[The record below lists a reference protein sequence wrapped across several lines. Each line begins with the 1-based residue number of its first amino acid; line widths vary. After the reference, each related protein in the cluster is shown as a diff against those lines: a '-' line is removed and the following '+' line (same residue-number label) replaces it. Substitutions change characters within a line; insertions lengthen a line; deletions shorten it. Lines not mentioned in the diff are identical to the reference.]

1 MKVPDKLLLAAMG
14 IAVAAAAITIV
25 LAWEVPDANAQEAKT
40 PVAGQASLT
49 VTVASLQPATFPIR
63 VSANGNIMA
72 WQEASIGT
80 EANGLRLTDVKV
92 NVGDTVRRG
101 QSLAIF
107 AADTVEAELA
117 QTRAA
122 VAEAD
127 VALAEAA
134 ANAERARLLQESGAL
149 SAQQIHQYLSA
160 ERTAR
165 ARLDAARAVEK
176 TQRLRV
182 AQTRI
187 AAPDDGVIS
196 ARAATVGTTTRS
208 PGA

>member
-127 VALAEAA
+127 VALAEGCDAEKVVSGEGDLVF
-134 ANAERARLLQESGAL
+134 NAVYELLPTFEIQDWTGIEIERPVVTVSDDEVKERLLVKKIERACFFPVF
-149 SAQQIHQYLSA
+149 I
-160 ERTAR
+160 
-165 ARLDAARAVEK
+165 
-176 TQRLRV
+176 
-182 AQTRI
+182 
-187 AAPDDGVIS
+187 
-196 ARAATVGTTTRS
+196 
-208 PGA
+208 